1 VVNNVTPEEAMKIA
15 SETKLLFID
24 CWAPWCGPCKALT
37 PILESLDEDYADDP
51 DVGFIKINT
60 QDHMAFAMENNIV
73 AIPCVLVFF
82 DGKPANIES
91 TNPSSGEK
99 TTTDRLVGLRPYE
112 AYEEV
117 IEKLL

>member
-1 VVNNVTPEEAMKIA
+1 MVNDVTPEEAMKIA
-15 SETKLLFID
+15 NETKLLFID

-37 PILESLDEDYADDP
+37 PILESLDEDYADDS
-51 DVGFIKINT
+51 DVGFVKVNT
-60 QDHMAFAMENNIV
+60 QDHMPFAMENNIV

-82 DGKPANIES
+82 EGKPANIEIA
-91 TNPSSGEK
+91 NPSSGEK